1 MTNYVGQQLGNYRL
15 MRLVGQGGFADVYLG
30 EHIHLNTQA
39 AIKILQ
45 MRLIGNGVEQFR
57 TEART
62 IANLRHPNIVRILD
76 FGIEEANGTPFL
88 VMDYAANG
96 TLRQRHPKGSH
107 VPLASIV
114 HYVKQVTSALQYS
127 HGQKLIHRDIKPENM
142 LLGQDD
148 EVFLSDFGLVLEAQS
163 SSSLSI
169 QEMGGTVP
177 YMAPEQLQG
186 KPRPAS
192 DQYALGI
199 VVYEWLSG
207 DRPFHG
213 TFMEITSQHMFVP
226 PPPLYTRVQGVS
238 PALEQVVQTA
248 LEKEPQKRF
257 VSVEEFAKAL
267 EYACYPAN
275 LAPFTSLYRETP
287 SSQAAQSTAT
297 QNPPEESSQSGYMVT
312 PPSQTAHPTAMQT
325 PLNQSSSYMI
335 TPPSQTAHP
344 TGMRLPL
351 EGSQQ
356 SSHTVTPP
364 LQTTKTPM
372 DESSK
377 STQIFPPQTPSTIIL
392 PPQSTSLLTSASAQL
407 SSQIAS
413 VSPST
418 SLPTEP
424 QKIKRNIAL
433 RIAIVSLAALTIIG
447 SAILLALFLT
457 PTHDKPGSTP
467 TSPSSPSSTSASRPN
482 STPHSLGKGAAPI
495 PTSTPNSTP
504 GSLPTPNPTN
514 TPTPASTPTPTPTP
528 NPTNT
533 PTPTP
538 TPNPTNVPSPTPTL
552 IP

>member
-275 LAPFTSLYRETP
+275 LAPSTPLYSETP

-297 QNPPEESSQSGYMVT
+297 QNPPEEPSQSGYMVT
-312 PPSQTAHPTAMQT
+312 PPSQTAHPTC
-325 PLNQSSSYMI
+325 
-335 TPPSQTAHP
+335 
-344 TGMRLPL
+344 
-351 EGSQQ
+351 
-356 SSHTVTPP
+356 
-364 LQTTKTPM
+364 
-372 DESSK
+372 
-377 STQIFPPQTPSTIIL
+377 IL
-392 PPQSTSLLTSASAQL
+392 W
-407 SSQIAS
+407 
-413 VSPST
+413 
-418 SLPTEP
+418 
-424 QKIKRNIAL
+424 
-433 RIAIVSLAALTIIG
+433 
-447 SAILLALFLT
+447 
-457 PTHDKPGSTP
+457 
-467 TSPSSPSSTSASRPN
+467 
-482 STPHSLGKGAAPI
+482 
-495 PTSTPNSTP
+495 
-504 GSLPTPNPTN
+504 
-514 TPTPASTPTPTPTP
+514 
-528 NPTNT
+528 
-533 PTPTP
+533 
-538 TPNPTNVPSPTPTL
+538 
-552 IP
+552 